1 MAVAKRQG
9 HFFSMQTAL
18 SFRSRA
24 GLPALL
30 ACPHQNADRHGPIHP
45 HLAAESKLSQ
55 NTILFK
61 AVMLGSP
68 HLGFI
73 GTESDSAGGAAG
85 KASAPVA
92 DVNPVLF
99 KGENQL
105 SSFFDGK
112 GSKTFNGYIVLWH
125 ARLV

>member
-9 HFFSMQTAL
+9 HFLLMQTAL

-24 GLPALL
+24 WLPALL
-30 ACPHQNADRHGPIHP
+30 ACPHQNAYRHGPIHP
-45 HLAAESKLSQ
+45 HLAAKAELSQ

-61 AVMLGSP
+61 AVVLSRS

-73 GTESDSAGGAAG
+73 GTESDSTGSAAG
-85 KASAPVA
+85 QASAPVA